1 MKKCL
6 FDQWKNIPC
15 YLSCCNTEYGSLP
28 ISCPNDNLCQVT
40 RSMLQRSL
48 TGLVSKI
55 CRQDFNISTAP
66 KPCFLHV
73 KEQHDYCLLRACSH
87 CKNSVLFTFNVDSDL
102 CIFHSS
108 NLQCNGCLCTTV
120 TWCYRYLHA

>member
-1 MKKCL
+1 
-6 FDQWKNIPC
+6 
-15 YLSCCNTEYGSLP
+15 
-28 ISCPNDNLCQVT
+28 
-40 RSMLQRSL
+40 MLQRSL

-120 TWCYRYLHA
+120 TWCYRYLHAWRSVHAYD